1 LQGQRAGIEKVLF
14 KLIDF
19 DSVVTPEVSSLAFAA
34 DAALPSRYT
43 ADGES
48 ISSPLRWRPYR
59 KPTLVFIFRGCGCAA
74 NASGENM
81 PSVHVTQIRE
91 AVAAAQRFAQKST
104 LDGCDLSDV
113 DEIILPLTH
122 ELERPNPN
130 TQTLATYLNSL
141 LRSLRAQPHA
151 EEICS
156 QLDEVMKQS
165 GIPTDWQP

>member
-14 KLIDF
+14 NLIDF
-19 DSVVTPEVSSLAFAA
+19 DSVLKPEVSSLAFAA
-34 DAALPSRYT
+34 DAALPSRYIPLT
-43 ADGES
+43 ANPFHRRCDGGRTG
-48 ISSPLRWRPYR
+48 IR
-59 KPTLVFIFRGCGCAA
+59 CGCAA

-156 QLDEVMKQS
+156 QLNEVMKRS
-165 GIPTDWQP
+165 GIPADWQH